1 MSNFRNRRLRGLFT
15 VFAGLLAG
23 ASVAVAAPAADF
35 TVSAPPA
42 WVEAI
47 APDLAASAPT
57 EQLSAG
63 VHYLLSDTQ
72 TRVDAQD
79 RTTWRHLAMKAVN
92 QSGVESVA
100 HVQIGFDPAWQVLSL
115 HSIRLHRDGRVISKL
130 NAAAVKVLQQE
141 KELEYRIFDGSKTAH
156 VFLEDVRVGDV
167 VEYAYSVRGSNPVF
181 GNRQFGRIEL
191 QWNVPVHQLVARLAW
206 PVARKLALKPLHTA
220 LQPVITE
227 HDGLVDH
234 RWEARDVA
242 PLVVESGAPEEFNPY
257 PIVQWSEF
265 ADWGAVAR
273 WAEPLYRRPAVL
285 GPALR
290 AEVDRIAADGGSAAY
305 KAAQVLRF
313 VQGEIRY
320 LGVEVGP
327 GSHAPSAPDTV
338 LERRFGD
345 CKDKSLLTVTML
357 HALGIE
363 ARPALV
369 HTSSRGTIADL
380 QPTPGAFNHVVVR
393 AEVDGTT
400 YWLDPTRSP
409 QPGTL
414 DSLVQAGFG
423 RALVVG
429 AGATGLAEMPPA
441 PQQHREVR
449 MLIDA
454 SAGLDQP
461 VRLTVVTVTNGSYA
475 ESLRDSLATTN
486 RDDLQKNYLNFYARY
501 YPDITV
507 SSPITVADDGH
518 ANRVTV
524 TESYRITAFWTR
536 NEDRKRLES
545 AVFAPDMEDALRAPR
560 QTRRDAPLALGL
572 PTEFVHTVEVRLP
585 GEWPIEAEHT
595 EVKDPAFSFEHSVGA
610 QADRRVVTLRD
621 RLVSHVDQV
630 AGADAQRY
638 AGNLERARGNLGYN
652 FYKNDA
658 GAAPAA
664 AAGTG
669 FNWLVAF
676 LGAMFAGLWCMLA
689 WKLYRWDPLPRAP
702 VQDPSL
708 AGLRSWLVLV
718 GLSLV
723 FAPVRLVYDIGSTL
737 PSYSLQTWN
746 ALTVAGQSAYDPMW
760 APVMLI
766 ELAINLA
773 KLIFVVMIA
782 VLFFRRRSSLPALL
796 IGWMVITPL
805 VHAADLVVAA
815 RLLKTDDAA
824 SARDWAEVGR
834 SVFFSLVWTL
844 YFVRSERVA
853 ATFTRRLRT
862 ELRPAPAEDAGA
874 PVSAPVSAEIS
885 AEISAETRPSPS

>member
-1 MSNFRNRRLRGLFT
+1 MRG
-15 VFAGLLAG
+15 VFAAFVLFAAAA
-23 ASVAVAAPAADF
+23 ASAADF
-35 TVSAPPA
+35 TIAAPPA

-57 EQLSAG
+57 GQLSAG

-72 TRVDAQD
+72 TRIDAQD
-79 RTTWRHLAMKAVN
+79 RTTWRHLAMKAVTPA
-92 QSGVESVA
+92 GVESVA
-100 HVQIGFDPAWQVLSL
+100 HVQIGFDPAWQALTL

-191 QWNVPVHQLVARLAW
+191 QWNVPVRQLVARLAS
-206 PVARKLALKPLHTA
+206 PAGRPLALKPLRTA
-220 LQPVITE
+220 LQPVVTE
-227 HDGLVDH
+227 HDGLVDR

-242 PLVVESGAPEEFNPY
+242 PLVVEAGAPEWFDPY
-257 PIVQWSEF
+257 PAVQWSEF

-273 WAEPLYRRPAVL
+273 WAEPLYRQPATL

-290 AEVDRIAADGGSAAY
+290 TEVDRIAADGGSTAY
-305 KAAQVLRF
+305 KTAQVLRF

-327 GSHAPSAPDTV
+327 GSHAPTAPDTV

-357 HALGIE
+357 NALGI
-363 ARPALV
+363 AALPALV
-369 HTSSRGTIADL
+369 HTGSRATIADL

-393 AEVDGTT
+393 AEVDGAT

-414 DSLVQAGFG
+414 DTLVQASFG
-423 RALVVG
+423 RALVIG
-429 AGATGLAEMPPA
+429 AGTTGLAEMAPA

-449 MLIDA
+449 MLVDA
-454 SAGLDQP
+454 SAGIDQP
-461 VRLTVVTVTNGSYA
+461 VRLTVVTRANGTYA

-486 RDDLQKNYLNFYARY
+486 RDDLQKNYLNFYAHY
-501 YPDITV
+501 YPDIAV
-507 SSPITVADDGH
+507 ASPITVADDGY

-536 NEDRKRLES
+536 NEDKKRLES

-560 QTRRDAPLALGL
+560 QTRRDAPLGLGL
-572 PTEFVHTVEVRLP
+572 PTEFLHTVEVRLP
-585 GEWPIEAEHT
+585 GEWPIEAEQA
-595 EVKDPAFSFEHSVGA
+595 EVKDPAFSFEHRVGN
-610 QADRRVVTLRD
+610 QADRRVVTLHD
-621 RLVSHVDQV
+621 RLVSHLDHI

-652 FYKNDA
+652 FYKNDK

-664 AAGTG
+664 AAGQG

-676 LGAMFAGLWCMLA
+676 VGAMFAGLWCLLA
-689 WKLYRWDPLPRAP
+689 WKLYRWDPLPRP
-702 VQDPSL
+702 GVQDPSL
-708 AGLRSWLVLV
+708 AGISGWLVLV

-723 FAPVRLVYDIGSTL
+723 ASPVRILFDLGQTL

-746 ALTVAGQSAYDPMW
+746 ALTVAGQSAYDPRW
-760 APVMLI
+760 APVLLV
-766 ELAINLA
+766 ELALNLA
-773 KLIFVVMIA
+773 LLIFVLMIA
-782 VLFFRRRSSLPALL
+782 VLFFRRRSSLPTLI
-796 IGWMVITPL
+796 IGWLVITPL
-805 VHAADLVVAA
+805 VHAADLAMGA
-815 RLLKTDDAA
+815 ELLKSSSAE
-824 SARDWAEVGR
+824 SAREWASVAR
-834 SVFFSLVWTL
+834 SAFFSLVWTL
-844 YFVRSERVA
+844 YFLRSKRVA
-853 ATFTRRLRT
+853 ATFTHRLRSAVVD
-862 ELRPAPAEDAGA
+862 PAPAE
-874 PVSAPVSAEIS
+874 S
-885 AEISAETRPSPS
+885 ISAETRPSPS

>member
-1 MSNFRNRRLRGLFT
+1 MSNFRIRRLRHVLAAFAAFT
-15 VFAGLLAG
+15 LGAG
-23 ASVAVAAPAADF
+23 AADGSSAADF
-35 TVSAPPA
+35 TVAAPPA
-42 WVEAI
+42 WVEAV
-47 APDLAASAPT
+47 APDLSASAPAG
-57 EQLSAG
+57 QLSAG

-72 TRVDAQD
+72 TRIDAQD
-79 RTTWRHLAMKAVN
+79 RTTWRHLAMKAVTPA
-92 QSGVESVA
+92 GVESVA
-100 HVQIGFDPAWQVLSL
+100 HVQIGFDPAWQALTL
-115 HSIRLHRDGRVISKL
+115 HSIRLHRDGRTLSKL
-130 NAAAVKVLQQE
+130 NPAAVKVLQQE

-181 GNRQFGRIEL
+181 GNRQFGRVDL
-191 QWNVPVHQLVARLAW
+191 QWNVPVHHLVARLAW
-206 PVARKLALKPLHTA
+206 PAGRSLALKPLHTA
-220 LQPVITE
+220 LRPAVTE
-227 HDGLVDH
+227 HDGLLDH
-234 RWEARDVA
+234 RWELRDVA
-242 PLVVESGAPEEFNPY
+242 PLVVEAGAPDSFDPY
-257 PIVQWSEF
+257 PSVQWSEF

-273 WAEPLYRRPAVL
+273 WAEPLYRQPAVL

-290 AEVDRIAADGGSAAY
+290 AEVDRIAAEGGSAPY
-305 KAAQVLRF
+305 KTAQVLRF

-327 GSHAPSAPDTV
+327 GSHAPTMPDTV

-357 HALGIE
+357 NALGIA

-369 HTSSRGTIADL
+369 HTGARATIAEQ

-393 AEVDGTT
+393 AEVDGAT

-414 DSLVQAGFG
+414 DTLVQAGFG

-429 AGATGLAEMPPA
+429 AGTTGLAEMPPA

-449 MLIDA
+449 MLVDA

-461 VRLTVVTVTNGSYA
+461 VRLTVVTTTSGTYA
-475 ESLRDSLATTN
+475 ESLRSSLATTN
-486 RDDLQKNYLNFYARY
+486 RDDLQKNYLNFYAHY
-501 YPDITV
+501 HPDIAV
-507 SSPITVADDGH
+507 DRPITVADDGH

-524 TESYRITAFWTR
+524 TENYRIAAFWTR
-536 NEDRKRLES
+536 NEEKKRLEA
-545 AVFAPDMEDALRAPR
+545 AVYAPDMEDALRAPR

-572 PTEFVHTVEVRLP
+572 PTEFLHTVEVRLP
-585 GEWPIEAEHT
+585 GEWPIDAEHT
-595 EVKDPAFSFEHSVGA
+595 EVKDPAFSFEHSVDT
-610 QADRRVVTLRD
+610 QTDRRVVTLRD
-621 RLVSHVDQV
+621 RLVSHVDQI

-652 FYKNDA
+652 FYKYDA
-658 GAAPAA
+658 KAAPAA
-664 AAGTG
+664 AAGGG

-676 LGAMFAGLWCMLA
+676 VGAMFAGLWCLLA
-689 WKLYRWDPLPRAP
+689 WKLYRWDPLPRAS

-708 AGLRSWLVLV
+708 AGLGGWLMLV

-723 FAPVRLVYDIGSTL
+723 VGPVRLLIDLGSTL

-760 APVMLI
+760 APVLLI

-773 KLIFVVMIA
+773 KLVFLLTIA
-782 VLFFRRRSSLPALL
+782 VLFFRRRSSLPVLL
-796 IGWMVITPL
+796 IGWMMITPL

-815 RLLKTDDAA
+815 RLIKSAEAVAA

-834 SVFFSLVWTL
+834 SVLFGVIWTL
-844 YFVRSERVA
+844 YFLRSKRVA
-853 ATFTRRLRT
+853 ATFTHRLRT
-862 ELRPAPAEDAGA
+862 AVADPAPAGNVNAG
-874 PVSAPVSAEIS
+874 
-885 AEISAETRPSPS
+885 TRPSPS

>member
-1 MSNFRNRRLRGLFT
+1 MSRALEGDVLMLNFRIRRLKGL
-15 VFAGLLAG
+15 VAGLLAG
-23 ASVAVAAPAADF
+23 ASIAVAAPAADF
-35 TVSAPPA
+35 TVAAPPA

-47 APDLAASAPT
+47 APDTAVSAPT

-79 RTTWRHLAMKAVN
+79 RTTYRHIAMRAVN

-100 HVQIGFDPAWQVLSL
+100 HVQIGFDPAYQVLSL
-115 HSIRLHRDGRVISKL
+115 HSIRLHRDGRSISKL

-191 QWNVPVHQLVARLAW
+191 QWNVPVRQLVARLVW
-206 PVARKLALKPLHTA
+206 PAGRQLALQALRTA
-220 LQPVITE
+220 LQPAVSE
-227 HDGLVDH
+227 HDGLIDQ
-234 RWEARDVA
+234 RWEVRDVA
-242 PLVVESGAPEEFNPY
+242 PLVVEAGAPDWFDPY
-257 PIVQWSEF
+257 PFVQWSEF

-273 WAEPLYRRPAVL
+273 WAEPLYRKPVIL

-290 AEVDRIAADGGSAAY
+290 AEVDRIAAAGGSAPY
-305 KAAQVLRF
+305 KAAKVLRF
-313 VQGEIRY
+313 VQSEIRY

-327 GSHAPSAPDTV
+327 GSHAPTSPDTV

-357 HALGIE
+357 NALGMQ
-363 ARPALV
+363 AHPALV
-369 HTSSRGTIADL
+369 HTGSRGTIAGL

-414 DSLVQAGFG
+414 DTLVQADFG
-423 RALVVG
+423 RALVIR
-429 AGATGLAEMPPA
+429 ADTTGLTEMPRA
-441 PQQHREVR
+441 PRQHREVR

-461 VRLTVVTVTNGSYA
+461 VRLTVVTIADGSYA
-475 ESLRDSLATTN
+475 ESMRDNLATTN
-486 RDDLQKNYLNFYARY
+486 REDQQKNYLNFYARY
-501 YPDITV
+501 YPDIV
-507 SSPITVADDGH
+507 VDRPITVADDGH

-524 TESYRITAFWTR
+524 TESYRLAAFWTR
-536 NEDRKRLES
+536 NEDKKRLE
-545 AVFAPDMEDALRAPR
+545 AGVFAPDMEDALRGPR
-560 QTRRDAPLALGL
+560 QTRRDAPLGLGL

-585 GEWPIEAEHT
+585 EAWPVEPEHT
-595 EVKDPAFSFEHSVGA
+595 EVKDAAFSFEHSVGA
-610 QADRRVVTLRD
+610 STDRRTVSLRE
-621 RLVSHVDQV
+621 RLVSHVDHV

-638 AGNLERARGNLGYN
+638 AGNLERARGSLGYS
-652 FYKNDA
+652 FYKNDV
-658 GAAPAA
+658 GAVPAA
-664 AAGTG
+664 AAGEG

-676 LGAMFAGLWCMLA
+676 LGAMLTGLWCMLA
-689 WKLYRWDPLPRAP
+689 WKLYHWDPLPRPP
-702 VQDPSL
+702 VQNPSL
-708 AGLRSWLVLV
+708 AGISGWLMLA

-723 FAPVRLVYDIGSTL
+723 ASSVRLMFDIGELL

-746 ALTVAGQSAYDPMW
+746 ALTVVGQSGYDPMW
-760 APVMLI
+760 APVLLI
-766 ELAINLA
+766 ELAANLA
-773 KLIFVVMIA
+773 KLIFIVMIA
-782 VLFFRRRSSLPALL
+782 ALFFRRRSSLPTVI
-796 IGWMVITPL
+796 IGWLVISPL
-805 VHAADLVVAA
+805 LNVADLVMAA
-815 RLLKTDDAA
+815 QLLKTDAA
-824 SARDWAEVGR
+824 GSMRDWAEAGR
-834 SVFFSLVWTL
+834 SVFFSLLWTL
-844 YFVRSERVA
+844 YFLRSERVA

-862 ELRPAPAEDAGA
+862 ELRPAPAEG
-874 PVSAPVSAEIS
+874 V
-885 AEISAETRPSPS
+885 SAETRPTPS